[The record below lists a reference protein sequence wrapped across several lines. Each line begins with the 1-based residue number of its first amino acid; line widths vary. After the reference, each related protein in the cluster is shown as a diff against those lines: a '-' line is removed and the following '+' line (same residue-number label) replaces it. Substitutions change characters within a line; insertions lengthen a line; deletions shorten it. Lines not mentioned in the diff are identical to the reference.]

1 MSAPAAGAVL
11 AGGSTAELAWEPGPG
26 FERLAGAHEWEA
38 FLSVDGG
45 KTYAFRLT
53 PHLDLDVRRF
63 RWEVPRFPTED
74 ARLLLRV
81 GDEESETA
89 IQLPLRFAITGP
101 AGALPSFD
109 PELQAELER
118 EAEREREREHGL
130 TAAAEIESETGLE
143 AEAELLTFEPGEAA
157 LPGASG
163 VISWV
168 EGDRR
173 GAATRRV
180 TAVPL
185 AGLRS
190 GTEPLAEGHRDVGF
204 TLQDP
209 LPNAAALRLAS
220 GLRLPVPVRPPAL
233 LAPPSARRGPPADL
247 LLLHHRRNE

>member
-1 MSAPAAGAVL
+1 
-11 AGGSTAELAWEPGPG
+11 
-26 FERLAGAHEWEA
+26 
-38 FLSVDGG
+38 
-45 KTYAFRLT
+45 
-53 PHLDLDVRRF
+53 
-63 RWEVPRFPTED
+63 VPRFPTED
-74 ARLLLRV
+74 ARILLRV

-101 AGALPSFD
+101 AGALPAID
-109 PELQAELER
+109 LELQAELKR
-118 EAEREREREHGL
+118 EAERGGL
-130 TAAAEIESETGLE
+130 ETGPE
-143 AEAELLTFEPGEAA
+143 RLTFEPGEAA

-163 VISWV
+163 VMSWV

-185 AGLRS
+185 AGLRP
-190 GTEPLAEGHRDVGF
+190 GTEPLAESHRDAGF

-209 LPNAAALRLAS
+209 LPSAAALRLAS

-247 LLLHHRRNE
+247 LLLHRRRNE